1 MKTLKRLSAAFLA
14 LCMIFA
20 LAACGGNDDK
30 TNDNETEVD
39 KTAELLENMSDFELP
54 NGKATIKLNKD
65 WRTEDVGMDTMLVA
79 GTQLG
84 DEAIF
89 LFQFPKDGSMGATD
103 FEGVES
109 LVKQSYNTSDEK
121 DLEKVEVSNAT
132 GAYGYTCTI
141 QPEGSQACDG
151 AIVYFETDNAIYS
164 MGFIADKFDE
174 DHQASFMASLTTFA
188 EVAE

>member
-1 MKTLKRLSAAFLA
+1 MKTLKKLSAAFLA

-30 TNDNETEVD
+30 TNDNETDVD
-39 KTAELLENMSDFELP
+39 KTAELLENMTEFELP
-54 NGKATIKLNKD
+54 NGKASIKLNKD

-84 DEAIF
+84 DEAVF
-89 LFQFPKDGSMGATD
+89 VFQFPKDGSMGATD

-121 DLEKVEVSNAT
+121 DLEAFEVSNAT
-132 GAYGYTCTI
+132 GAYGYTCTV

-151 AIVYFETDNAIYS
+151 AIVYFETENAIYS
-164 MGFIADKFDE
+164 VGFIADKFDE
-174 DHQASFMASLTTFA
+174 DHQASLMASLSTFA
-188 EVAE
+188 EIAE